1 MSKFS
6 GDSHPLVTAD
16 EAAAMLRLSKGTL
29 HNWLSQ
35 KRLTKIKIGR
45 KTFLSRDEI
54 LGLIEGTS
62 ELGQAINRKQ
72 LIGLHRR
79 TS

>member
-1 MSKFS
+1 MTTFS
-6 GDSHPLVTAD
+6 NETHPLITAD
-16 EAAAMLRLSKGTL
+16 EAAEILRISKGTV

-54 LGLIEGTS
+54 RGLIEEAS
-62 ELGQAINRKQ
+62 ELGQAIANKQ
-72 LIGLHRR
+72 LVSLHRR

>member
-1 MSKFS
+1 VITFS
-6 GDSHPLVTAD
+6 NETHPLITAD
-16 EAAAMLRLSKGTL
+16 EAAKILRISKGTV

-45 KTFLSRDEI
+45 KIFLSRDEI

>member
-1 MSKFS
+1 MTKFS

-72 LIGLHRR
+72 LIGLHRG